1 MKKIFI
7 TLMSVL
13 VTCGLYAQQR
23 VMTEGTVI
31 YNLTV
36 NGSAAQEAANVFN
49 GATLTVYF
57 KGNQALQELKSSVLN
72 QSTIYDGNNASAVI
86 LKQSGDQKFII
97 NLDSN
102 NWQHYNRRYEGIT
115 FNYTEE
121 TKTIAGFACKKAI
134 AKLSD
139 GTELAVYYATTLSP
153 FVKGYEYQFR
163 NLPGLAL
170 EYEVQ
175 NGQMKVTYRAK
186 EVINNPVPAFKFD
199 VPKTGYRI
207 LDYKSS

>member
-1 MKKIFI
+1 M
-7 TLMSVL
+7 
-13 VTCGLYAQQR
+13 
-23 VMTEGTVI
+23 
-31 YNLTV
+31 YNLSV
-36 NGSAAQEAANVFN
+36 NGSAGQEAANVFN
-49 GATLTVYF
+49 GATLTVYL

-72 QSTIYDGNNASAVI
+72 QSTIYDNKDASAVI
-86 LKQSGDQKFII
+86 LKQAGDQKFII

-115 FNYTEE
+115 FNYTDE
-121 TKTIAGFACKKAI
+121 TKTIAGFPCKKAI

-139 GTELAVYYATTLSP
+139 GTELAVFYATGLSA

-175 NGQMKVTYRAK
+175 NGQMKVTYTANK
-186 EVINNPVPAFKFD
+186 VLFNPVPAFKFD
-199 VPKTGYRI
+199 IPKTGYRI

>member
-7 TLMSVL
+7 TLTSIL
-13 VTCGLYAQQR
+13 LTWGLYAQR
-23 VMTEGTVI
+23 VITEGTVI
-31 YNLTV
+31 YSLSV
-36 NGSAAQEAANVFN
+36 NGSAVQEAANVFN

-72 QSTIYDGNNASAVI
+72 QSTVYDANSASAVI
-86 LKQSGDQKFII
+86 LKQAGDQKFII

-115 FNYTEE
+115 FKYTEE
-121 TKTIAGFACKKAI
+121 TKTIAGIPCKKAI

-139 GTELAVYYATTLSP
+139 GTELVVYYALTLSA
-153 FVKGYEYQFR
+153 FVKGYEYQFKT
-163 NLPGLAL
+163 LPGLAL

-175 NGQMKVTYRAK
+175 NGQMKVTYTAK
-186 EVINNPVPAFKFD
+186 EVLFNPVPAFKFD